1 MDVIETFIEGELE
14 TVDTNTKQAI
24 WLQTD
29 HDWDWAYDYE
39 DYDDEQQPPFEDF
52 DIVEHILQSYVLSAA
67 DNWTNKRIEKF
78 LENCYEY

>member
-29 HDWDWAYDYE
+29 HGWDWAYDYA
-39 DYDDEQQPPFEDF
+39 DYDDEQQQPPFRDF
-52 DIVEHILQSYVLSAA
+52 DIVEHILQSYVLSEA
-67 DNWTNKRIEKF
+67 DNWTNKRIENY
-78 LENCYEY
+78 LENYC